1 MKSGMTAAR
10 EAIHRPLWRREQRL
24 VPIRAA
30 KFYTSSPASALLYR
44 LEAIMARF
52 NRTLRILRNQRAAA
66 QATIDRLDRA
76 IQALDE
82 LDGKAPGRRGGPRHM
97 SKAARKRIADAQR
110 ARWAKIRGER
120 QKRNVSPAGRRRLS
134 ESARARWAAS
144 RKAHGDSLRPVR
156 LLSKKEI
163 AAMQENAAKA
173 PATRAA
179 KATGE

>member
-1 MKSGMTAAR
+1 
-10 EAIHRPLWRREQRL
+10 
-24 VPIRAA
+24 
-30 KFYTSSPASALLYR
+30 
-44 LEAIMARF
+44 MARL
-52 NRTLRILRNQRAAA
+52 TQILRLLRNQRAAA

-82 LDGKAPGRRGGPRHM
+82 LGGKAPGRRGGPRHM

-144 RKAHGDSLRPVR
+144 RKAHGDSLGPVR

-163 AAMQENAAKA
+163 AAMHEEAAKA
-173 PATRAA
+173 PVAKAA
-179 KATGE
+179 KAPGA